1 MSNFFEIDFVL
12 RAKEWHFNLSLE
24 TENVVTFYLLVFI
37 TNIRIQKYLVIMS
50 YYNLKN
56 FKYVLYFMDSPK
68 WNNLFIKD
76 IVLVW

>member
-12 RAKEWHFNLSLE
+12 RAKDKTSQHFNLSLE

-50 YYNLKN
+50 YYNLNN
-56 FKYVLYFMDSPK
+56 FKYALYFMD
-68 WNNLFIKD
+68 
-76 IVLVW
+76 